1 MKYFK
6 HKHSDIQTDNIGEN
20 TTIWQY
26 VVILKKAIIGKN
38 CNINANVFIENDVI
52 IGDNV
57 TIKSG
62 VQLWDGI
69 RIGNNCF
76 VGPNSTFINNPYP
89 RSKKYCAHI
98 GAKLGNNVSI
108 GASSTIMGNIT
119 IQDYAMIGAASL
131 VTKNVGKNELWY
143 GCPAKRM
150 GFITNEGI
158 TLDLNL
164 FDKKNNNQYKWNN
177 DILMIK
183 K

>member
-1 MKYFK
+1 METLIDTGKSQLNRYNCK
-6 HKHSDIQTDNIGEN
+6 DINIEDCVLE
-20 TTIWQY
+20 IKDS
-26 VVILKKAIIGKN
+26 L
-38 CNINANVFIENDVI
+38 IENDVI

-143 GCPAKRM
+143 VSW
-150 GFITNEGI
+150 ITN
-158 TLDLNL
+158 LCSRSKYFYLL
-164 FDKKNNNQYKWNN
+164 
-177 DILMIK
+177 
-183 K
+183 